1 MELFKT
7 KQLQQ
12 EYKEFS
18 EKIMPSVLKCNYCNV
33 SHCIIHGKFDISCIH
48 CRKIKCEKCFKFNIS
63 MNVLLKSATEQT
75 IDYLF
80 NYISDFLNI
89 SNESI
94 KKHFPTINII
104 KKEKTSFKKSY
115 VKSQKNQ
122 CKVVS
127 VRITEATKST
137 TYQNGRWKRKFF
149 Y

>member
-104 KKEKTSFKKSY
+104 EKEK
-115 VKSQKNQ
+115 
-122 CKVVS
+122 
-127 VRITEATKST
+127 
-137 TYQNGRWKRKFF
+137 
-149 Y
+149 